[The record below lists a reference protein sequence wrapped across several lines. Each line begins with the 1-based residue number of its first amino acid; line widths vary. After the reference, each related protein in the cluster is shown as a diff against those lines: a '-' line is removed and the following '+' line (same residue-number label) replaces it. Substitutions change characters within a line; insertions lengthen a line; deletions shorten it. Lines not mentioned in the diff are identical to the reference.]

1 MNSAS
6 AFCMYQPV
14 KDWIPNLLLT
24 LNVSVFQ
31 TCLKG
36 EKTQGLY
43 TSIKTKNKTP
53 TLILERGKS
62 IKPDKMKLSTVTTT
76 EKI

>member
-6 AFCMYQPV
+6 AFCMYRPV

-24 LNVSVFQ
+24 LTVCVFQ

-43 TSIKTKNKTP
+43 TSIKTKKQNSNVNFRKRKVNET
-53 TLILERGKS
+53 
-62 IKPDKMKLSTVTTT
+62 
-76 EKI
+76 